1 MIMSKKTNNDIIV
14 AGIGLTPVGEHWE
27 TSLKELAYDAIQQ
40 ARHESGDLEPQ
51 VLYVANA
58 LSPQLSNQ
66 AHLGALIADFAGL
79 RGIEAVT
86 IEAAGASGGMALRQA
101 FLALSSG
108 EVEVALVVGVEKVSE
123 RVSAEIEAAANSAG
137 DADYESSQG
146 LTSSTQAA
154 LMMRRYMHDYQVPAD
169 GLSGFGLTAHAN
181 GVANAN
187 AMFRKALKP
196 ESYSRAPMV
205 SEPVNLFDA
214 APLAD
219 GAAAIILARA
229 EVLPERMPFPTVRVS
244 ASAASTD
251 ALALHDRPEMLRL
264 RSAVESS
271 HRAYAQAG
279 IKPSDLDLFELH
291 DRFSIL
297 AALSLEAAGLAE
309 PGQGWKLAAEGAI
322 SLDGAIP
329 ILTFGG
335 SKARGDALGATGVYQ
350 AVEVILQLQARAG
363 DNQIKDARIGMCQ
376 CLAGSGGTAATHIF
390 ERIESS

>member
-1 MIMSKKTNNDIIV
+1 MKNNNQHDIIV
-14 AGIGLTPVGEHWE
+14 AGIGLTPVGELWE
-27 TSLKELAYDAIQQ
+27 TSLKELAYQAILQ

-79 RGIEAVT
+79 RGIEAATV
-86 IEAAGASGGMALRQA
+86 EAAGASGGMALRQA
-101 FLALSSG
+101 YLALRSG
-108 EVEVALVVGVEKVSE
+108 LVDVALVVGVEKVSE

-137 DADYESSQG
+137 DADYEAPQG
-146 LTSSTQAA
+146 LTATTQAA

-181 GVANAN
+181 GVANPN

-196 ESYSRAPMV
+196 ESYGRAPMV

-219 GAAAIILARA
+219 GAAAIMLARA
-229 EVLPERMPFPTVRVS
+229 EVLPDKLPFPKVRI
-244 ASAASTD
+244 AASSSSTD
-251 ALALHDRPEMLRL
+251 SLALHDRPELLQLRA
-264 RSAVESS
+264 AVESS

-297 AALSLEAAGLAE
+297 AALSLEAAGLAQ

-322 SLDGAIP
+322 GLDGTIP
-329 ILTFGG
+329 TMTFGG
-335 SKARGDALGATGVYQ
+335 SKARGDAIGATGVYQ
-350 AVEVILQLQARAG
+350 AIEVILQLQSRAG
-363 DNQIKDARIGMCQ
+363 DNQIKNARLGMAQ
-376 CLAGSGGTAATHIF
+376 CLAGTGGTAATHIF

>member
-1 MIMSKKTNNDIIV
+1 MSKNSRNEIIV

-27 TSLKELAYDAIQQ
+27 TSLKELAYEAILQ
-40 ARHESGDLEPQ
+40 ARRESGDLEPQ
-51 VLYVANA
+51 ALYVANA

-66 AHLGALIADFAGL
+66 AHLGAFVADFAGL

-101 FLALSSG
+101 YLALASG
-108 EVEVALVVGVEKVSE
+108 QIDLALVVGVEKVSE

-137 DADYESSQG
+137 DADYESPQG
-146 LTSSTQAA
+146 LTATTQAA
-154 LMMRRYMHDYQVPAD
+154 LMMRRYIHDYNVPAD
-169 GLSGFGLTAHAN
+169 GLAGFGVTAHAN

-187 AMFRKALKP
+187 AMFRKAIKP
-196 ESYSRAPMV
+196 EKYSRAPMV

-219 GAAAIILARA
+219 GAAAIMLARA
-229 EVLPERMPFPTVRVS
+229 EVLPDKLPFPRVRIA

-251 ALALHDRPEMLRL
+251 ALALHDRPEFLQLRA
-264 RSAVESS
+264 AVESS

-279 IKPSDLDLFELH
+279 IKPEELDLFEPH
-291 DRFSIL
+291 DRFSIF

-309 PGQGWKLAAEGAI
+309 PGKAWQLASEGAI
-322 SLDGAIP
+322 GLDGPIP

-335 SKARGDALGATGVYQ
+335 SKARGDTLGATGVYQ
-350 AVEVILQLQARAG
+350 AIEVVLQLQSRAG
-363 DNQIKDARIGMCQ
+363 DNQIKDARLGMCQ